1 MTDTGLVPV
10 GRAIPSRRIAF
21 GGAVLFI
28 ALSLATVM
36 LRHWLR
42 RIEERRVR
50 ARLSELDDHLL
61 KDIGVTRADVLFGN
75 VATLART
82 TGTVGHRCQEIVMK
96 RIARTKGSKIH
107 LPNVR
112 YMKNSIRG
120 SRETSHVGC
129 SPRRNQPTEVP
140 PSLARKPRYGRWI
153 ATLC

>member
-1 MTDTGLVPV
+1 MKRRGSDDPTPTVRSIAMTDARLVPV
-10 GRAIPSRRIAF
+10 CRAIPSRRIAF

-42 RIEERRVR
+42 RIDERRVR
-50 ARLSELDDHLL
+50 TRLSELDDHLL

-82 TGTVGHRCQEIVMK
+82 TGTVGHRRQEVVMK
-96 RIARTKGSKIH
+96 RLARTKGSKIY

-112 YMKNSIRG
+112 DMKKSLNG
-120 SRETSHVGC
+120 SREASHV
-129 SPRRNQPTEVP
+129 
-140 PSLARKPRYGRWI
+140 
-153 ATLC
+153 

>member
-1 MTDTGLVPV
+1 MKRRGSDDPTPTARSTAMTDTGLVPV

-42 RIEERRVR
+42 RSEERRVR

-61 KDIGVTRADVLFGN
+61 KDIGVTRADILFGN

-82 TGTVGHRCQEIVMK
+82 TGTVGHRRQEIGMK
-96 RIARTKGSKIH
+96 RIAWTK
-107 LPNVR
+107 
-112 YMKNSIRG
+112 SIFQM
-120 SRETSHVGC
+120 S
-129 SPRRNQPTEVP
+129 
-140 PSLARKPRYGRWI
+140 AI
-153 ATLC
+153 